1 VGAGLDVETT
11 NGGVKRLSS
20 IRCASRR
27 ALATGDANRLS
38 VTVQGPLS
46 SEIAENIGAGE
57 PAHQG
62 QDQER
67 RHACDQE
74 INLEK
79 PLHQGAG

>member
-1 VGAGLDVETT
+1 MQIDF
-11 NGGVKRLSS
+11 
-20 IRCASRR
+20 
-27 ALATGDANRLS
+27 S
-38 VTVQGPLS
+38 VTVRGRLS
-46 SEIAENIGAGE
+46 SEIAENIGAGQ

-67 RHACDQE
+67 RHGCDQE

>member
-1 VGAGLDVETT
+1 MQIDF
-11 NGGVKRLSS
+11 
-20 IRCASRR
+20 
-27 ALATGDANRLS
+27 S

-67 RHACDQE
+67 RHGCDQE